1 MPNLDSLKEE
11 LSIHKQLFFMSIGV
25 IIATVGWLIANLT
38 TLSALVMVCGVVA
51 ILSCIVYCYLKR
63 KTINRLLQEIKDD

>member
-25 IIATVGWLIANLT
+25 IIAIAGWIITNLA
-38 TLSALVMVCGVVA
+38 TLSVLIMVCGVAA
-51 ILSCIVYCYLKR
+51 ILSCTFYCYIKR
-63 KTINRLLQEIKDD
+63 KAMIRLLQEIKDD